1 MLIFHEGLPGSGKSF
16 AAMVDHIVPAL
27 KKGRMVFAYIEGL
40 DHDKI
45 AEVCELPPERV
56 RELLIQITRDQ
67 VPDIYAHVK
76 NDALVVIDE
85 LQNFWPSGR
94 TKLSPEI
101 TQFVTEHRHRGL
113 DVLCMGQS
121 LADCHNLWRRR
132 IENKIVFMKLDALGS
147 AKRYT
152 WTLQKQT
159 RPDHWEKTNSG
170 TGTYDPKYFGCYASH
185 TDGTANVEHYK
196 DARAVIWNNPA
207 LRYGIP
213 GAFAIAALGLWYVV
227 DIFRTGNLVGTPE
240 PAPPQAVRP
249 EPVRVQESVYKI
261 ENGQRVLVSQSG
273 TPEPTAPKAVPQTG
287 LIPSGHIADL
297 TSANRV
303 RLAGVI
309 LSAKPRIFIEWRDG
323 GGRVIEQMESA
334 DIQALGWHV
343 MLTPSGSVAIL
354 TNGSESHVVTPWP
367 LEEVRGTVP
376 ESTNEKIRK
385 AAA

>member
-1 MLIFHEGLPGSGKSF
+1 MIIFHEGLPRSGKSY
-16 AAMVDHIVPAL
+16 AAMADHVCRCL
-27 KKGRMVFAYIEGL
+27 KEGRHVYAHINGL
-40 DHDKI
+40 NNEKI
-45 AEVCELPPERV
+45 AEATGLDLGEVER
-56 RELLIQITRDQ
+56 LLHPISAEQ
-67 VPDIYAHVK
+67 VPTIHEHVQ
-76 NDALVVIDE
+76 NDSFVVIDE
-85 LQNFWPSGR
+85 LQDYFPNGR
-94 TKLSPEI
+94 QKLSPEI
-101 TQFVTEHRHRGL
+101 TKFVTQHGHRGL
-113 DVLCMGQS
+113 DILCMGQA
-121 LADCHNLWRRR
+121 LGDCHALWRRR
-132 IENKIVFMKLDALGS
+132 VENKISYMKLS
-147 AKRYT
+147 AVGAENSYR
-152 WTLQKQT
+152 WTMFKQKS
-159 RPDHWEKTNSG
+159 PDKWEEVTSG
-170 TGTYDPKYFGCYASH
+170 TEKYDPKYFGTYKSH
-185 TDGTANVEHYK
+185 TDGTLNKGNYK
-196 DARAVIWNNPA
+196 DSRAVIWNNKA

-227 DIFRTGNLVGTPE
+227 DIFRTGNLVGTPQ

-249 EPVRVQESVYKI
+249 EPVRVEETVYKI

-273 TPEPTAPKAVPQTG
+273 TPEPAAPKAAPQTG

-323 GGRVIEQMESA
+323 AGRVIEQMESA